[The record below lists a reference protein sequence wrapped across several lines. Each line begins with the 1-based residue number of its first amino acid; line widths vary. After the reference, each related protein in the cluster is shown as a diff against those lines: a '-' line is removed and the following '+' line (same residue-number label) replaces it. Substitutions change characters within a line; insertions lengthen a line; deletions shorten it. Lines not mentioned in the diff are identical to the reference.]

1 MDDTTKLIVIGALA
15 YFAFV
20 HNGGM
25 LLKAI
30 GPTAAS
36 PAPPPQMPA
45 GPTDAQVIGS
55 TVATGMNIIAD
66 IFKSASQSTATRGS
80 GVSNV

>member
-1 MDDTTKLIVIGALA
+1 MDDTTKLILLGALA

-36 PAPPPQMPA
+36 PAPAPSMPD
-45 GPTDAQVIGS
+45 GNTQVIAG
-55 TVATGMNIIAD
+55 TINKGLDTIAA
-66 IFKSASQSTATRGS
+66 IFNGVQQSTATRGS